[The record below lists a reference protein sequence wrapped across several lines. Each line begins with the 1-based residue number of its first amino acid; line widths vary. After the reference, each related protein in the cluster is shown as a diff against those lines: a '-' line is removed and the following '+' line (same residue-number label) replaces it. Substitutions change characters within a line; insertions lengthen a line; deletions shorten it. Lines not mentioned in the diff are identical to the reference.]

1 MYKSGKLSEFYESNF
16 NTVPNEI
23 TERDTQKS
31 ESNFNTVPN
40 EITMNIPLGSRFG
53 TRLDQKNLFIFF
65 KVCSA
70 RLEAQKSSGRVVD
83 LILTKTQS
91 T

>member
-1 MYKSGKLSEFYESNF
+1 MLKRRERKTTRSTAQSRSQSIGRSTSRSNF
-16 NTVPNEI
+16 NTVPNA
-23 TERDTQKS
+23 
-31 ESNFNTVPN
+31 
-40 EITMNIPLGSRFG
+40 ITMRIPLGSRFG

-65 KVCSA
+65 KVWSG
-70 RLEAQKSSGRVVD
+70 RLEAQKSSDRVVD